1 MLVNNTTAAEAVSAP
16 RWHHQW
22 MPNAVLSE
30 ADFPGNDSLQ
40 AAGHDVRIV
49 ERPFSAVQAV
59 RRTEAGFDAGSDPR
73 KGGAPAYS
81 KGP

>member
-1 MLVNNTTAAEAVSAP
+1 MLVGGATAAEADSAP
-16 RWHHQW
+16 RWHYQW

-30 ADFPGNDSLQ
+30 AEFSGNDALR

-49 ERPFSAVQAV
+49 ERPFSAVQVV
-59 RRTEAGFDAGSDPR
+59 RRTESGFDAASDPR
-73 KGGAPAYS
+73 KGGAPAWS